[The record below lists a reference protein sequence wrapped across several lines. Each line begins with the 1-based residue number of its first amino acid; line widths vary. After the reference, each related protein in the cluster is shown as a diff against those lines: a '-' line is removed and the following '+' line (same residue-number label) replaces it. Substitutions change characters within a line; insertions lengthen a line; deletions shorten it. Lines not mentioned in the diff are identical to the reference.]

1 MTRHCFVLRSPETG
15 EIVHAA
21 PDGLDGYD
29 GWELLGQADRWP
41 RDYEAWD
48 ADAQAFVL
56 DRAREADDRAGRAH
70 VEAMHTIKVVE
81 AALIASGHALAH
93 GVLAEEAAALGID
106 PAELARSVLAKAAE
120 ARGREIARRRIK
132 AVAKEE

>member
-1 MTRHCFVLRSPETG
+1 MTRHCFVLRCPETG
-15 EIVHAA
+15 EVVHAGA
-21 PDGLDGYD
+21 EGLDGYD

-41 RDYEAWD
+41 RDYETWCPH
-48 ADAQAFVL
+48 AQAFVL
-56 DRAREADDRAGRAH
+56 DPAREADDRAGRTH
-70 VEAMHTIKVVE
+70 IDAMHTIKAVE

-120 ARGREIARRRIK
+120 TRGREIARRRIK
-132 AVAKEE
+132 AGAKEE